1 MTKILVIEDEG
12 AVRNNILML
21 LKAEGFQV
29 SGAENG
35 EMGIEMAKEHP
46 PDLIICDILMPGI
59 DGYGVL
65 TQLQQ
70 NRKTALI
77 PFIFLTAKAERSEIR
92 QGIELG
98 ADDYLTKPFD
108 ADELL
113 GAIAARLKKQE
124 QLYQRFDLLSDE
136 LDRFE
141 QLVTAKDEMLTHFSE
156 QMRSP
161 LSNLRLVVEM
171 LSNESEPEKRDRYLE
186 ILRSEFEREIALL
199 NQVSELQKLLTPENV
214 DLLSKFNMLKP
225 Q

>member
-35 EMGIEMAKEHP
+35 EVGIEMAKEHP
-46 PDLIICDILMPGI
+46 PDLIICDILMPGV

-65 TQLQQ
+65 TQLRQS
-70 NRKTALI
+70 RTTTFI
-77 PFIFLTAKAERSEIR
+77 PFIFLTAKAERSEVR

-141 QLVTAKDEMLTHFSE
+141 QLVTAKDEMLTHFNE

-214 DLLSKFNMLKP
+214 NLLSKFNMLKP

>member
-35 EMGIEMAKEHP
+35 EVGIEMAKEHP
-46 PDLIICDILMPGI
+46 PDLIICDILMPGV

-65 TQLQQ
+65 TQLRQS
-70 NRKTALI
+70 RTTAFI
-77 PFIFLTAKAERSEIR
+77 PFIFLTAKAERSEVR

-141 QLVTAKDEMLTHFSE
+141 QLVTAKDEMLTHFNE

-214 DLLSKFNMLKP
+214 NLLSKFNMLKP